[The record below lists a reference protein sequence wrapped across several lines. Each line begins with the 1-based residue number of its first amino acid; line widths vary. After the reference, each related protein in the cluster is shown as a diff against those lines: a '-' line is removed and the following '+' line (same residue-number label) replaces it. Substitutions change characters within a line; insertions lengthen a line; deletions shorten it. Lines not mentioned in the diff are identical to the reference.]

1 MQKEYLMKLVVPS
14 LDVAENEGFQ
24 QDILRREAFGES
36 LKNLVIRS
44 DDELVVSLDGKWGE
58 GKSTFVK
65 MWQGLLTANNV
76 PNIYIDSF
84 ANDYVEDAF
93 ISVASAITSYVELNA
108 DNSKSEKIAE
118 YKNKA
123 KNVGVKLLSWGTK
136 VGVKALTLGA
146 IKDSDIEELQD
157 IKDDIAAS
165 GSASI
170 SAFVE
175 EKLSSHQADIELFE
189 SFRTL
194 LSDLPDEIKGNDGN
208 PLVII
213 IDELDRCKPTYAV
226 ELIEKVKHLF
236 SVKNVVFVLVM
247 HRQQLE
253 CAVKSIYGSEI
264 DAHTYLQKFINVE
277 TSLPKVTRSNYSS
290 DLDKYCERLFNLH
303 NLNTWG
309 DDRNLQESLICLA
322 KHYNLSLRQLERVY
336 TNIAI
341 FYVSSSERQLRLVP
355 IVSLLSVIKV
365 THPNIYARLANSDI
379 TYDELVSSLS
389 FQESSLEIEVTRKIE
404 FILSWFKFAL
414 ISDKELSEI
423 DENERI
429 HRYESSLWQ
438 YNIERDRLIPLFIER
453 LNIFS
458 VV

>member
-1 MQKEYLMKLVVPS
+1 MKLVVPP

-24 QDILRREAFGES
+24 KDILRREAFGES

-44 DDELVVSLDGKWGE
+44 DDELVISLDGKWGE

-65 MWQGLLTANNV
+65 MWQGLLTAHNV

-108 DNSKSEKIAE
+108 INSNSEKIAD
-118 YKNKA
+118 YKDKA

-146 IKDSDIEELQD
+146 IKDSDIEALQD
-157 IKDDIAAS
+157 IKDDISAS

-175 EKLSSHQADIELFE
+175 EKLSSHRADIDLFE
-189 SFRTL
+189 SFRNL

-253 CAVKSIYGSEI
+253 CSVKSIYGSEI

-277 TSLPKVTRSNYSS
+277 TSLPKVTGSKSSS
-290 DLDKYCERLFNLH
+290 DLDNYCERLFDLH
-303 NLNTWG
+303 NLTTWG
-309 DDRNLQESLICLA
+309 DDKQLQESIICLA
-322 KHYNLSLRQLERVY
+322 KHYNLSLRQIERVY
-336 TNIAI
+336 TNVAI
-341 FYVSSSERQLRLVP
+341 FYASISDRNLRLVP
-355 IVSLLSVIKV
+355 VVSLLSVIKV
-365 THPNIYARLANSDI
+365 THPNIYSRLANSDI
-379 TYDELVSSLS
+379 TYGDLVSSLS
-389 FQESSLEIEVTRKIE
+389 LLESNLENEVTRKIE
-404 FILSWFKFAL
+404 FMLSWFKFAL
-414 ISDKELSEI
+414 ISDKELSAI
-423 DENERI
+423 DKSERI
-429 HRYESSLWQ
+429 HNYQSHLWD
-438 YNIERDRLIPLFIER
+438 YNIARDRLIPLFIDK